1 MAKAPGKA
9 KFAPKEAYLA
19 FAEWRLRIQFAQ
31 SSRKSVLFFRRSRD
45 HSIIWMLVM
54 RGYYLGAPPSVR
66 ECQEKATSSRPTT
79 RKLLAD
85 AEARGFI
92 EIRADEEDSRKR
104 LVTPSRRT
112 IEEYESMVMGYLGL
126 WDTLGL
132 VRKGGRRS

>member
-1 MAKAPGKA
+1 MAKPSGKA
-9 KFAPKEAYLA
+9 KFDARQAFLA
-19 FAEWRLRIQFAQ
+19 FAEWRLHIQFAA

-54 RGYYLGAPPSVR
+54 RGHYAECPPSVR
-66 ECQEKATSSRPTT
+66 ECQEKATCSRPTA

-92 EIRADEEDSRKR
+92 EIRPAADDSRKR
-104 LVTPSRRT
+104 LVYPSRRT

-132 VRKGGRRS
+132 PRKGGRAS